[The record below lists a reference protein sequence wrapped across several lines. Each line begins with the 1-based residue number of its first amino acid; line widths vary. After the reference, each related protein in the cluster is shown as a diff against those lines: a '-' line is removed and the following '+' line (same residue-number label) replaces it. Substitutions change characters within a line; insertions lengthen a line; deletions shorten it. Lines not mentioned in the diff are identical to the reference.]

1 MPEVSLLVP
10 MHRLPGEGTME
21 KRNTNPRPKEGH
33 QLRDRA
39 GGRGQRWDGAGRAN
53 TLPKQPP
60 PFPSSR
66 PHQRQPQDSQGQPLR
81 EDTLSS
87 PYSTLSSRSTR
98 SPSILAAGARGPGP
112 QWCRTC
118 PGRPLLPASSTA
130 ARSQRRRVK
139 SCWACSGVAEPEPQQ
154 QDKDHGW
161 PNEAPLVPQRCGHNI
176 SRIPVPAAAAGRS
189 QASPANPP
197 LPFHAYKAKS
207 SPGPRREVSHCVKQ
221 ETQPETPAQRADS
234 AVPQHAE
241 QETHPE
247 TPQQGVDS
255 AVPQHA
261 EQETQTEEQ
270 TSAAPLLVDRET
282 QTETLAQE
290 EEISSA
296 PQLVDQ
302 ETQIESPVPRSPS
315 TLSSAL
321 STTELCSAP
330 GAARQRL
337 PPLRRALGA
346 LRGALRCPC
355 RGRPERGAR
364 RAPGD
369 GCCSEP
375 VQHPRGGTAG
385 TGARAAPQA
394 FPAAEDTEPP
404 PYSWPWLIETSV

>member
-1 MPEVSLLVP
+1 MQQKVHELRAGRGHS
-10 MHRLPGEGTME
+10 REGTTE
-21 KRNTNPRPKEGH
+21 KRNTNLRPKEGH
-33 QLRDRA
+33 QLRDRT
-39 GGRGQRWDGAGRAN
+39 GGRGRRWDGAGRAN
-53 TLPKQPP
+53 TVPKQPP

-66 PHQRQPQDSQGQPLR
+66 PCQRQPQDSQGQPLR

-87 PYSTLSSRSTR
+87 PSSTLSSK
-98 SPSILAAGARGPGP
+98 G
-112 QWCRTC
+112 C
-118 PGRPLLPASSTA
+118 PGRPSLPASSTA

-139 SCWACSGVAEPEPQQ
+139 SCWACSGVARPEPQK

-161 PNEAPLVPQRCGHNI
+161 SDEAPLVPQRCKHII

-197 LPFHAYKAKS
+197 LPFHAYKGKS
-207 SPGPRREVSHCVKQ
+207 SPGPRREVSRCVKQ
-221 ETQPETPAQRADS
+221 ETQPKTPAQRADS
-234 AVPQHAE
+234 AVRQHAK
-241 QETHPE
+241 QETHLE
-247 TPQQGVDS
+247 TPPKGVDS

-270 TSAAPLLVDRET
+270 TSAAPLLVDQET
-282 QTETLAQE
+282 QTETATQE
-290 EEISSA
+290 EEISPA
-296 PQLVDQ
+296 PQLIDQ

-315 TLSSAL
+315 ALSSAL

-330 GAARQRL
+330 PAGRQRL
-337 PPLRRALGA
+337 PVFRRALGA

-355 RGRPERGAR
+355 LAGQPEQRRGAR
-364 RAPGD
+364 RDPGD

-385 TGARAAPQA
+385 TGAAPRA

-404 PYSWPWLIETSV
+404 PYSWPWLIETSL

>member
-1 MPEVSLLVP
+1 
-10 MHRLPGEGTME
+10 ME
-21 KRNTNPRPKEGH
+21 KKNTNPRPKEGH

-39 GGRGQRWDGAGRAN
+39 GGRGQRWDGASRAN
-53 TLPKQPP
+53 AVPKQPP

-87 PYSTLSSRSTR
+87 RSTR
-98 SPSILAAGARGPGP
+98 T

-161 PNEAPLVPQRCGHNI
+161 SDEAPLVPQRCGHNI
-176 SRIPVPAAAAGRS
+176 SRIPLPAAAAGRS

-207 SPGPRREVSHCVKQ
+207 SPGPRREVSHCGKQ
-221 ETQPETPAQRADS
+221 ETQPETPAQRGDS

-247 TPQQGVDS
+247 IPQQGVDS
-255 AVPQHA
+255 GVPQRA

-282 QTETLAQE
+282 QTETPAQE
-290 EEISSA
+290 EETSSA
-296 PQLVDQ
+296 PQLIDQ

-330 GAARQRL
+330 EAGRQRL
-337 PPLRRALGA
+337 PPFRRALGA

-355 RGRPERGAR
+355 RAGRSERGAR
-364 RAPGD
+364 RVPGD

-375 VQHPRGGTAG
+375 EQHLRGGTAG
-385 TGARAAPQA
+385 SGTRAAPPA